1 MIEIIQNKNQ
11 VKEIMYRGGIYM
23 EETRKIPIREV
34 GTKDKE
40 YPEKLCQYTG
50 MPDKLYVRGTFPDP
64 EKPTAAIVGARA
76 ATPYGRIQAF
86 RYAKYLSEAGVQ
98 VIKIGRAHV

>member
-1 MIEIIQNKNQ
+1 MIEIIQNKKQ

-64 EKPTAAIVGARA
+64 ENRQQRLSVRGQLLLMGAYRHFGMRN
-76 ATPYGRIQAF
+76 T
-86 RYAKYLSEAGVQ
+86 
-98 VIKIGRAHV
+98 

>member
-11 VKEIMYRGGIYM
+11 VKEIMYRGDIYM

-40 YPEKLCQYTG
+40 YPKNCVSIRECRISYMSEVPFRIRKNRQQRLS
-50 MPDKLYVRGTFPDP
+50 VRGQLLLM
-64 EKPTAAIVGARA
+64 GAYRHFGMRN
-76 ATPYGRIQAF
+76 T
-86 RYAKYLSEAGVQ
+86 
-98 VIKIGRAHV
+98 

>member
-50 MPDKLYVRGTFPDP
+50 MPDK
-64 EKPTAAIVGARA
+64 
-76 ATPYGRIQAF
+76 
-86 RYAKYLSEAGVQ
+86 
-98 VIKIGRAHV
+98 

>member
-40 YPEKLCQYTG
+40 YRKNCVSIRECRISYMSEVPFRIPGKTDSSDCRCAGSYSLWAHTGISLCEILKRSG
-50 MPDKLYVRGTFPDP
+50 
-64 EKPTAAIVGARA
+64 
-76 ATPYGRIQAF
+76 
-86 RYAKYLSEAGVQ
+86 SAGHKWNG
-98 VIKIGRAHV
+98 IRN